1 MYKQQKD
8 FIPIMS
14 VLTFV
19 YLILD
24 QFNQRKDQKLEY
36 VCRHFSDHLNHP
48 IKCYGWIISV
58 SVMSFIVSFNSKV
71 GPRIA
76 IITLLLFLSLVLFA
90 NMDYETRTDSRKPSI
105 YSTPHYMFTLATFF
119 MLLLLLYLVY
129 GKVMTIPLVVIF
141 GTFLTLHMLGIKSLE
156 NRKKYLKYS
165 VKLEL
170 FIIYS
175 IILLL
180 LVDTN
185 RELLS
190 K

>member
-1 MYKQQKD
+1 MYEQQKY
-8 FIPIMS
+8 FIPIIG
-14 VLTFV
+14 VLAFF

-24 QFNQRKDQKLEY
+24 QFNPRKDQKMEY
-36 VCRHFSDHLNHP
+36 VCRHFGDHLNHP
-48 IKCYGWIISV
+48 LKCYGWIISI
-58 SVMSFIVSFNSKV
+58 SIFNFIVSFNSKV
-71 GPRIA
+71 GVRIA
-76 IITLLLFLSLVLFA
+76 IISQLIFISLVLFA
-90 NMDYETRTDSRKPSI
+90 NLDYETRTDSRKPSI
-105 YSTPHYMFTLATFF
+105 YSTPHYLFTLAMFF

-129 GKVMTIPLVVIF
+129 GKIMTVPLIIVF
-141 GTFLTLHMLGIKSLE
+141 CTFLTLHMLGIQSLE

-180 LVDTN
+180 LIDTN